1 MRKILKK
8 LKVLLDKKQK
18 RMMVLLVIMMLIGAV
33 LETLGV
39 SLVKPTMEII
49 MEDNAIENHWYL
61 KIISDVF
68 NIFNNSLLKS

>member
-49 MEDNAIENHWYL
+49 MEDNAIENHWY
-61 KIISDVF
+61 
-68 NIFNNSLLKS
+68 